1 MMRTS
6 ILAYL
11 DNFEK
16 HGPETAY
23 IFRRGYRSE
32 RWSYARVARS
42 ACQFARL
49 LEAGGIG
56 RGERILLWGDNCA
69 EWVVAFLGGILRGA
83 VVVPMD
89 RIASPDFAARVCAQ
103 VDARLCVGSHDLARS
118 FSAAPTIV
126 LEDLAGSIAKQRDE
140 PYEPVPVN
148 PDDPIQIIFT
158 SGTTAEPKGVVITH
172 RNVLANLEPL
182 ESEIGKYLKYERLVH
197 PLRFLNL
204 VPLSHVFGQ
213 FMGVFVPQLMGGAVV
228 FHESLNPSEIVRAI
242 KGERVSVMVAVP
254 RLLESLQNKIE
265 RDLDDAGR
273 GNWFREQFQAAEGE
287 HFVRR
292 WWRFRGI
299 HSQFGWKF
307 WAFISG
313 GAALGVKTELFWRR
327 LGFVVIQG
335 YGSTETTALVS
346 VNHPFRMGK
355 GSIGRILPGR
365 EMKLAPDGE
374 ILVRGESVAS
384 GYFSGRELKSVAG
397 EEGWFHTGDVGEI
410 DAGGNLYFKG
420 RLKNVIVNPEGMN
433 IYPEDLEAALKRQPE
448 VRDCVVL
455 GLEREGNA
463 EPCAV
468 LILQDRS
475 CDAGAV
481 VRRANDSL
489 AQYQHVRHWFLWPEE
504 DFPRT
509 VTQKPKTA
517 AIRDFVQSRMSGR
530 TAPQTGGLADLLYR
544 ITRRPVGPISGDTK
558 LATDLDLSSLERV
571 ELLSALEDRYQVD
584 LNESRFSAAT
594 TVGDLERMLAEPTAS
609 RTDYR
614 YPRWTQRWPIGLARF
629 IIYYLLSWPA
639 TMVMS
644 RPRILG
650 RENLR
655 DARGPLLFVANHVTQ
670 VDIGFILAALPFRF
684 RHRLAVAMLG
694 EMLQEM
700 RHPPAGTRFFR
711 QMIEKLSYFLVVALF
726 NVFPLPQKTGFRESF
741 LYAGESADRGYSVLV
756 FPEGR
761 RTQDGRLSPFQTGI
775 GLLARNLRLPV
786 VPIRIRGLYEL
797 KQKGK
802 KLSRPGTVSVT
813 IGPPVLFPPE
823 ADPSEISGKLEDC
836 MREMEGRPQV
846 RAGSIHGTGTTE
858 GG

>member
-1 MMRTS
+1 MPRTS
-6 ILAYL
+6 LLAYL

-16 HGPETAY
+16 HGSESAY
-23 IFRRGYRSE
+23 VFRRGYRTE
-32 RWSYARVARS
+32 RWSYGRVARS
-42 ACQFARL
+42 VYQFARF
-49 LEAGGIG
+49 LEARGIG
-56 RGERILLWGDNCA
+56 GGERILLWGDNCA

-83 VVVPMD
+83 ILVPMD

-103 VDARLCVGSHDLARS
+103 VNPRLCVGSRAVLSS
-118 FSAAPTIV
+118 FSFAPTLVI
-126 LEDLAGSIAKQRDE
+126 EDLAGSIAMQRDDR
-140 PYEPVPVN
+140 YESIRIG

-213 FMGVFVPQLMGGAVV
+213 FMGLFVPQLLGAVV
-228 FHESLNPSEIVRAI
+228 VFHDNLNPSEIVRAI
-242 KGERVSVMVAVP
+242 KGERVSVLVAVP
-254 RLLESLQNKIE
+254 RLMESLRNKIE
-265 RDLDDAGR
+265 RDLDDTGR
-273 GNWFREQFQAAEGE
+273 GERFRRQFQASNGE

-292 WWRFRGI
+292 WWRFRDI

-307 WAFISG
+307 WAFVSG
-313 GAALGVKTELFWRR
+313 GAALDAKTELFWSR
-327 LGFVVIQG
+327 LGFLVIQG

-346 VNHPFRMGK
+346 VNHPFKMGK

-374 ILVRGESVAS
+374 ILVRGESIAS

-397 EEGWFHTGDVGEI
+397 EDGWFHTGDVGEL
-410 DAGGNLYFKG
+410 DANGNLYFRG
-420 RLKNVIVNPEGMN
+420 RQKNVIVSPEGMN
-433 IYPEDLEAALKRQPE
+433 IYPEDLEAALKKQPE

-455 GLEREGNA
+455 GMEREGNA

-468 LILQDRS
+468 LILQSHS
-475 CDAGAV
+475 CDADAV
-481 VRRANDSL
+481 VRRANEAL
-489 AQYQHVRHWFLWPEE
+489 AQYQHVRRWFIWPEE

-509 VTQKPKTA
+509 ITQKPKVA
-517 AIRDFVQSRMSGR
+517 AVRDFVQSQIDGQA
-530 TAPQTGGLADLLYR
+530 TAQVGGLADLLSR
-544 ITRRPVGPISGDTK
+544 ITRRSVGALSSDTN

-584 LNESRFSAAT
+584 LNETRFSAAT

-614 YPRWTQRWPIGLARF
+614 YPRWTQRWPIGLLRL
-629 IIYYLLSWPA
+629 IVYYLLTWPA
-639 TMVMS
+639 TMLMS
-644 RPRILG
+644 YPRVVG

-670 VDIGFILAALPFRF
+670 VDIGFILAALPLRL
-684 RHRLAVAMLG
+684 RHRVAVAMLG

-700 RHPPAGTRFFR
+700 RYPPAEARFFR
-711 QMIEKLSYFLVVALF
+711 RMIEKLSYFLVVALF

-741 LYAGESADRGYSVLV
+741 VYAGESADRGYSVLV

-761 RTQDGRLSPFQTGI
+761 RTQDGRLSSFQTGI

-786 VPIRIRGLYEL
+786 VPIRISGLYEL

-813 IGPPVLFPPE
+813 IGPPVQFPPE
-823 ADPSEISGKLEDC
+823 ADASEITGKLEDR
-836 MREMEGRPQV
+836 MREMEGRPQS
-846 RAGSIHGTGTTE
+846 RAASADITSTTE
-858 GG
+858 GE